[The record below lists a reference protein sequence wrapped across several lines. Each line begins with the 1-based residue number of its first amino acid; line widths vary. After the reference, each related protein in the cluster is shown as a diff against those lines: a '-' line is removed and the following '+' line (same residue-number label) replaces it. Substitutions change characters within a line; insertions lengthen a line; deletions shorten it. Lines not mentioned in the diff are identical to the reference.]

1 MASFTGLAQSFA
13 DSKVFESLC
22 DENRPHPGN
31 RTRPVGPNLGPTWAQ
46 LGSNMAQLGHVPMLL
61 PCQIERVHSDDVVPT
76 CKMCKFPQRGTDF
89 WRPVPVE
96 HGHPP
101 QLKLYQSDWSVR
113 ILAAKLA
120 RLGTFG
126 TGGLLPVFA
135 SFACGIWWLATL
147 LLALGWL
154 IGWHHRCH
162 KWLAQGHL
170 KLLTRWRDTKTA
182 TVSVCVLI
190 RLDFN
195 TAVSSI
201 LAIVGDGAVKGIKI
215 AEHCKNCTIW
225 STFKFQLRNG
235 EDLGYSTDSQPAF
248 FCTIRRGYA
257 PHFVFGIIL

>member
-1 MASFTGLAQSFA
+1 MSDRKGAFGRCCA
-13 DSKVFESLC
+13 DMQNVQISTA
-22 DENRPHPGN
+22 GN
-31 RTRPVGPNLGPTWAQ
+31 RL
-46 LGSNMAQLGHVPMLL
+46 
-61 PCQIERVHSDDVVPT
+61 
-76 CKMCKFPQRGTDF
+76 

-126 TGGLLPVFA
+126 TGGFLPVFA

-215 AEHCKNCTIW
+215 AEHCKNCTIC
-225 STFKFQLRNG
+225 TMFYARLFL
-235 EDLGYSTDSQPAF
+235 F
-248 FCTIRRGYA
+248 FCQLSPRTCQLPVLCFRN
-257 PHFVFGIIL
+257 L